1 MSCIHN
7 SEIGDKKLIGLKQKG
22 VYCSIF
28 SLGLRL
34 KKLYLHQLMGRFLYI
49 TDSSNSSSI
58 VFELVSLVL
67 ALKANEL
74 VFERVTQMAVELINN
89 HLMSVQ

>member
-1 MSCIHN
+1 MH
-7 SEIGDKKLIGLKQKG
+7 
-22 VYCSIF
+22 
-28 SLGLRL
+28 
-34 KKLYLHQLMGRFLYI
+34 LHQLMGRFLYI

>member
-1 MSCIHN
+1 
-7 SEIGDKKLIGLKQKG
+7 
-22 VYCSIF
+22 
-28 SLGLRL
+28 
-34 KKLYLHQLMGRFLYI
+34 MGRFLYI

-67 ALKANEL
+67 ALKANEV